1 MLTAKDIR
9 EVKFSRS
16 MGGYKTVEVDEFLDR
31 CADVVD
37 ELSKQN
43 DENNRKMQVL
53 AETIVDYRNQED
65 SIRSALISAQRMSE
79 SVIADARKQADDIIA
94 AARTEASNMRDQAIK
109 DTDAEQRELNRVKQE
124 VADFKAKLLSIY
136 REHLTLINVLEGS
149 QPEESVPAT
158 APEKPK
164 AKYNPP
170 VVGLD
175 PVEVPADLVS
185 VDNED
190 AVPAHAM
197 PNFASFELKD

>member
-31 CADVVD
+31 CADVVE
-37 ELSKQN
+37 ELTKEN

-79 SVIADARKQADDIIA
+79 SVIADARKQADDILA
-94 AARTEASNMRDQAIK
+94 AAHKEAENMHNQALK
-109 DTDAEQRELNRVKQE
+109 DTDAELRELNRVKQE

-136 REHLTLINVLEGS
+136 REHLTMINVLEGA
-149 QPEESVPAT
+149 PAEEEQGRLCLCLRPLAGNCYMREKTSCKFDPAWEQIPRQKR
-158 APEKPK
+158 A
-164 AKYNPP
+164 
-170 VVGLD
+170 G
-175 PVEVPADLVS
+175 
-185 VDNED
+185 
-190 AVPAHAM
+190 
-197 PNFASFELKD
+197 